1 MPTTATILE
10 AVGSHIDANYA
21 TLTIG
26 TNLFLAKMPD
36 TPDFCVTVY
45 EYQGQAPM
53 ETFGAAAFAIDKP
66 SIQVV
71 VRATRDDYPTARN
84 LAQDLRILLASV
96 RDTSINGL
104 RVVRLVSNGS
114 VLSLGTDDLDRP
126 RIAFNLD
133 CFVDA

>member
-1 MPTTATILE
+1 MPTTQTVLE
-10 AVGSHIDANYA
+10 AVGTYIDSNSA

-36 TPDFCVTVY
+36 TPDLCVAVY
-45 EYQGQAPM
+45 EYQGFAPM
-53 ETFGAAAFAIDKP
+53 ATFGAAAFEVDKP

-84 LAQDLRILLASV
+84 LAQDLRILLAALT
-96 RDTSINGL
+96 DTTINGL
-104 RVVRLVSNGS
+104 RVVRLASNGS

>member
-1 MPTTATILE
+1 MPTTATVLE
-10 AVGSHIDANYA
+10 AVGSYIDSNSA

-36 TPDFCVTVY
+36 TPDLCVAVY
-45 EYQGQAPM
+45 EYQGFAPM
-53 ETFGAAAFAIDKP
+53 ETFGSQGFEVDRP

-84 LAQDLRILLASV
+84 LAQDLRILLAALT
-96 RDTSINGL
+96 DTTVNGL
-104 RVVRLVSNGS
+104 RVVRLASNGS
-114 VLSLGTDDLDRP
+114 VLSLGVDDLDRP

>member
-10 AVGSHIDANYA
+10 AVGSHIDSNYA

-36 TPDFCVTVY
+36 TPDLCVTVY

-53 ETFGAAAFAIDKP
+53 ETFGSAAFAIDKP

-96 RDTSINGL
+96 RDTTINGL
-104 RVVRLVSNGS
+104 RVVRLSSNGS